1 VGKVL
6 VEIDIDISD
15 AKKMLEKIS
24 KRSKD
29 MRPVWKYAKRE
40 LEVAFS
46 ANFLS
51 GGNLVPGGVW
61 APLDPSYA
69 AWKASRFPGAK
80 KMFIDGSL
88 FRSVA
93 DLSSSSINKITPLSA
108 EFGTD
113 VEYAKF
119 HQYGTTKMPA
129 RKIIF
134 EPKGFAVDLAK
145 KAKQHVMG
153 EK

>member
-1 VGKVL
+1 MSTVVIR
-6 VEIDIDISD
+6 VEVDISE
-15 AKKMLEKIS
+15 AKKKIEELS
-24 KRSKD
+24 DNSRD

-40 LEVAFS
+40 LEIAFS
-46 ANFLS
+46 ENFLG
-51 GGNLVPGGVW
+51 GGNLVPGGW
-61 APLDPSYA
+61 APLDAGYA
-69 AWKASRFPGAK
+69 AWKVSHFPGAK

-134 EPKGFAVDLAK
+134 EPKGFAKDLAR
-145 KAKQHVMG
+145 KAKQHVLG